1 MAVTERVSSRLER
14 KLLLEGRRRAGRRW
28 RRLGVFCGAVAALA
42 LVLLGVFSFV
52 LGVDVVQGES
62 MRPAFCPGDIVIYN
76 RLAKEYAPGD
86 VVVFAYQGGDV
97 VKRVAA
103 LAGDRVELGEAGEV
117 LVNGEALGGSAGE
130 VERAVKTPLT
140 VPEGSVFLLGDN
152 PAASLDSR
160 YKEMGPVEAR
170 TVLGKAV
177 LVVRRIG

>member
-1 MAVTERVSSRLER
+1 MTERVSTRLER

-28 RRLGVFCGAVAALA
+28 RRLGAFCGLVAALA
-42 LVLLGVFSFV
+42 LVLLGVFSLV

-76 RLAKEYAPGD
+76 RLAKAYAPGD
-86 VVVFAYQGGDV
+86 VVVFAYRGGDV

-103 LAGDRVELGEAGEV
+103 LEGDSVELGAEGEV
-117 LVNGEALGGSAGE
+117 LVNGEAFGSGASE
-130 VERAVKTPLT
+130 VEQAVKTPLT

-160 YKEMGPVEAR
+160 YREMGPVEAQ